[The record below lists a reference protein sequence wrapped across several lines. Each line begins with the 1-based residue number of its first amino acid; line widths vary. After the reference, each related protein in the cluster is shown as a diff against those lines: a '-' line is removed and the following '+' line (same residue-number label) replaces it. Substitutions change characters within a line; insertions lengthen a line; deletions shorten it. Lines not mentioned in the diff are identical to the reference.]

1 MTGDLCDFESP
12 RQWRFTW
19 EAQSHIP
26 TLRLFLFDP
35 QTRPLVQCRNLKVN
49 VSLSQSLVMVTW
61 FDDKE
66 VSLRVPIPRVLI
78 DDESPVRFTAFDDH
92 IEVKLVL
99 LLPVGHA
106 IVSGFDSILN
116 FSGDDE
122 NLNLDASTPLSVDSD
137 IRNLSSS
144 EGVHFYCQ
152 NCEFKLTRSPLRNFS
167 EMPSVNWRE
176 VADNWFGACCCSF
189 GGISEKL
196 VTKFTNS
203 YSCMK
208 GMCLVNFATIVVCN
222 EDLVGCNLSDLGGD
236 EFHGVES
243 DLIGD
248 IGFDESTA
256 TSVSDPVIDEE
267 SKDKN
272 IKDEEFGASIVCKDT
287 AEESNL
293 ERLSHLCLE
302 SNLAG
307 NEELEQGC
315 CTHHVS
321 EKLLNNE
328 KLIESTKISENQKSF
343 LNGFLG
349 NIFMIRS
356 SNLSK
361 EVEWVEYFCPQCSTL
376 LGAYPCANGSAP
388 VDGGVR
394 FFKCYLSTSLPAGDS
409 KDFFRGY
416 TLEKLF
422 STQLL
427 DCAKDELSFRTV
439 ARDLKT
445 RVPILQVVLTNSNSW
460 SCTGYCSSTT
470 SCMEPAPKLDLQPVI
485 KVLFSECSKY
495 TESEIRTMED
505 QIKNDLAGEVFMPR
519 CQIEDIVES
528 LVSAKNALPHSC
540 SSLQGLSLSSM
551 HI

>member
-1 MTGDLCDFESP
+1 MSGELCAFENP
-12 RQWRFTW
+12 RKWRFTW

-26 TLRLFLFDP
+26 TLRLFLFDLHSKP
-35 QTRPLVQCRNLKVN
+35 SVQCRNLQVHAN
-49 VSLSQSLVMVTW
+49 LSQSLVMVTW
-61 FDDKE
+61 LDDEE

-78 DDESPVRFTAFDDH
+78 DDESPVSFRAFDDH

-106 IVSGFDSILN
+106 IVSGFGSILN
-116 FSGDDE
+116 FSGDEE
-122 NLNLDASTPLSVDSD
+122 NQNSDASSPLSVDSD
-137 IRNLSSS
+137 IRSLSSS
-144 EGVHFYCQ
+144 EGVHFYCR
-152 NCEFKLTRSPLRNFS
+152 NCEFKLTRSPLSFS

-196 VTKFTNS
+196 VNSFANS
-203 YSCMK
+203 YSCTK
-208 GMCLVNFATIVVCN
+208 GACLVNFATIVVCI
-222 EDLVGCNLSDLGGD
+222 DDIVGCNFFDLGGD
-236 EFHGVES
+236 ELHGVES
-243 DLIGD
+243 DLTGD
-248 IGFDESTA
+248 IGFGKFTL
-256 TSVSDPVIDEE
+256 TSVSNPVCDEE
-267 SKDKN
+267 SRVKN
-272 IKDEEFGASIVCKDT
+272 IKDEEYGASVVCQDID
-287 AEESNL
+287 EESNL

-302 SNLAG
+302 SDLAG

-321 EKLLNNE
+321 EKLLDNE
-328 KLIESTKISENQKSF
+328 KVILRTEILGDQKSF

-361 EVEWVEYFCPQCSTL
+361 EVEWVEFFCPQCSTL
-376 LGAYPCANGSAP
+376 LGAYPCTKGSAP
-388 VDGGVR
+388 VDSGVR
-394 FFKCYLSTSLPAGDS
+394 LFKCYISTSLPAGGS
-409 KDFFRGY
+409 NDFFRKY
-416 TLEKLF
+416 TLERMF
-422 STQLL
+422 ASQLL

-445 RVPILQVVLTNSNSW
+445 RVPMLKVVLTNSNSW
-460 SCTGYCSSTT
+460 SCTGYCSATQ
-470 SCMEPAPKLDLQPVI
+470 SCMESAPKLNLEPII

-505 QIKNDLAGEVFMPR
+505 QIRKDLAGEVFMPR
-519 CQIEDIVES
+519 CQIENIVES
-528 LVSAKNALPHSC
+528 LVSAKNALPHCC